1 MEQKKGK
8 EQIMKNIHITYNS
21 FVTLTD
27 VKMDGK
33 VLKPHTRESEFLKQ
47 RRQVAVFDW
56 LGDFLNLLSSA
67 YRTEICVSFA
77 GTKDDCETFN
87 AVVDEII
94 RSSTTGKVTKG
105 KVEATLPD
113 PLKMLD
119 EIYMR
124 GKQEC
129 PSHEIFTDPI
139 TIEAY
144 KRATTR
150 EFEVNVIAPVSSGKS
165 TLLNAMLGRNLLP
178 TSTEACTATIMRIT
192 DDDSMKDKPFV
203 AVRFNAKGEQMDETP
218 LEIGKGDLKKWNEDG
233 EIERVEILGDI
244 PTISETK
251 SAQYVFVD
259 TPGPNNEDDKS
270 HYDMT
275 KKAIDKPLSMVLY
288 VMKPDQYQ
296 VGGNHSTFKMVCDAI
311 SKSDDV
317 SRNRFIFVLNKLDEI
332 NTDDDEDQ
340 DCEED
345 LLTKTRKIYDNVCAW
360 LSKPSRGIANPLV
373 IPVCAKEAR
382 AIRLHRGQAG
392 RPKSDFSD
400 PQRNMYEICKHRLS
414 PSVRKTYEK
423 RLEAAKD
430 DQEELALLHTGI
442 PLLETI
448 LQEYLYRY
456 ALPTK
461 VGDALKTFQR
471 VFAEADKAAEL
482 RDILSK
488 KKPEL
493 KKFAADLKKYSLTE
507 DDLEEGE
514 KIIQTIA
521 STQFTISPDS
531 EIKKEL
537 DELSKE
543 REKTVREVVE
553 VLGTKKLGLAE
564 ADRKVKLAKDT
575 LDVLVSNIKDRLTEA
590 HAQVQRTSIE
600 ELVDKYNNQLEKH
613 LGKLSPA
620 IRTFQTNFL
629 SIKPDEILQRAKDSS
644 KAQIKHPHYERHWY
658 TLWLVEHDESTY
670 EDGVDMAKF
679 TESMYQELAGYGIL
693 AVENFRKQA
702 ADTFN
707 ANRDLVVGQMGSLQ
721 SKLEETKKL
730 IIKAAEDETQC
741 RKDCEKLESDLVW
754 YESFQQELDGILK

>member
-1 MEQKKGK
+1 LEQKKGK

-67 YRTEICVSFA
+67 YRTEICVSFT

-129 PSHEIFTDPI
+129 PSPEIFNDPI
-139 TIEAY
+139 TVEAY

-150 EFEVNVIAPVSSGKS
+150 EFEVNVIAPVSAVKS

-178 TSTEACTATIMRIT
+178 TSNEACTATIMRIT
-192 DDDSMKDKPFV
+192 DEDSMKDKPFV
-203 AVRFNAKGEQMDETP
+203 AVRYNVKGERMDAAP
-218 LEIGKGDLKKWNEDG
+218 LEIAKGDLKKWNNDKG
-233 EIERVEILGDI
+233 IPRIEIFGDI

-251 SAQYVFVD
+251 SAQYVFID
-259 TPGPNNEDDKS
+259 TPGPNNGDDRS
-270 HYDMT
+270 HGEMT
-275 KKAIDKPLSMVLY
+275 KEAIDKPLSMVLY
-288 VMKPDQYQ
+288 VMTTKYQ
-296 VGGNHSTFKMVCDAI
+296 VGDSHFTFDMVCDAI
-311 SKSDDV
+311 RRSDDV
-317 SRNRFIFVLNKLDEI
+317 SRNRFIFVLNRMDEV
-332 NTDDDEDQ
+332 NTEDDEDQ

-345 LLTKTRKIYDNVCAW
+345 LLTKTRETYDKVCAW
-360 LSKPSRGIANPLV
+360 LSSKGIANPLV

-382 AIRLHRGQAG
+382 AIRLHRGEAN
-392 RPKSDFSD
+392 RARDFSD

-553 VLGTKKLGLAE
+553 VLGTKKLGLVE

-629 SIKPDEILQRAKDSS
+629 SIKPDEILQRAKYSK

-741 RKDCEKLESDLVW
+741 RKDCEKLESDLAW